1 MNTVPSA
8 PSATATAA
16 NADRSSEILQSLR
29 AVFAEKGFDG
39 ASMQDLARAAGISVG
54 NFYRYFPS
62 KDAIIAG
69 IAGQELAALEGDFS
83 AIREAAD
90 PLPLIRAKIQ
100 DRMSEGCREN
110 GLLWAEINAAAQR
123 RPEIGKVSRNVEGVV
138 ARNLIEVF
146 ARYTGLGVEDF
157 TTRFG
162 ARIRFIIMLVKTS
175 AIRKA
180 AYPDPEVDALALA
193 TIDAQISDIISAAKE

>member
-1 MNTVPSA
+1 MNRATPTPSE
-8 PSATATAA
+8 AA
-16 NADRSSEILQSLR
+16 AAASVDRSSEILQSLR

-69 IAGQELAALEGDFS
+69 IAGQELASLEGDFS

-90 PLPLIRAKIQ
+90 PLPLIRARIQ
-100 DRMSEGCREN
+100 ERMSEGCREN

-123 RPEIGKVSRNVEGVV
+123 RPEIGNVSRNVEAVV
-138 ARNLIEVF
+138 ARNLIDVF
-146 ARYTGLGVEDF
+146 ARYTGLSIEDF
-157 TTRFG
+157 TARFG
-162 ARIRFIIMLVKTS
+162 AKIRLIIMLVKTT

-180 AYPDPEVDALALA
+180 AYPDPEVDALVLSV
-193 TIDAQISDIISAAKE
+193 IDAQISEIISAARE